1 MFVQLYWGNA
11 YGIQFRV
18 HCQKHNYPF
27 LFDKFRLITKKK
39 KQIILNWKLCVAR
52 VKLKIS
58 CEVETHFGEQMLK
71 FHRITII
78 ADEVNF
84 LRTVFTVWNHE
95 AVCSKS

>member
-39 KQIILNWKLCVAR
+39 TNYFELEIVCS
-52 VKLKIS
+52 S
-58 CEVETHFGEQMLK
+58 CETENIL
-71 FHRITII
+71 
-78 ADEVNF
+78 
-84 LRTVFTVWNHE
+84 
-95 AVCSKS
+95 